1 MKKYINELIQK
12 ENNIKIKDEL
22 KNYYYQIIIIEIE
35 KTKINKL
42 FVVLYSLFEI
52 IFKIFL
58 IQYEEGLLYI

>member
-1 MKKYINELIQK
+1 MKNS
-12 ENNIKIKDEL
+12 N
-22 KNYYYQIIIIEIE
+22 YQIILIEVE
-35 KTKINKL
+35 KNKINKL